1 MSRGGLPGDRAK
13 EGTEAVAMD
22 VCIDGAGL
30 SIPDV
35 VAVARGGAP
44 VSLDIDAR
52 RRIDQASAYVD
63 TLLRRERPV
72 YGVTTGFGRFA
83 DVVISPDDCAALQRN
98 LLLSHASG
106 VGELLP
112 DEVVRAVLLLRANA
126 LACGY
131 SGARA
136 EVVDTLI
143 AMLNQGVHPLVPS
156 QGSVG
161 SSGDLAPLAH
171 TMLVVI
177 GEGMARYK
185 GEALPGAE
193 AMARAGIPVVALL
206 AKEGLALING
216 TQVMTAIGSLAV
228 HDVSMLA
235 RVADIAAAMTT
246 EALRGTTSAFDPR
259 VQAARPHPGQA
270 ASARNLLRLMEGS
283 AIRESHRNC
292 PKVQDA
298 YSLRCAPQVHGAAR
312 DAIEYARQVVE
323 REMNSATDNPLV
335 FPEDGD
341 VISGGNFHGEP
352 VAMAMDFLGIA
363 ASELASISERRT
375 ERMVNPQLSGLP
387 PFLTEHGGLNCGM
400 MIAQYTAAALVSEN
414 KILASPAVVDS
425 IPTSGN
431 QEDHVS
437 MGTIAARKARQIAV
451 NVANVL
457 SIEVMCAAQG
467 IDFLAPLEPGAGA
480 LAAHEAIRA
489 QIPHLDHDRVLAPDI
504 ACIREIAQ
512 GGALLSAVEQVVGQL
527 E

>member
-1 MSRGGLPGDRAK
+1 MSRGGLPGHRAN
-13 EGTEAVAMD
+13 EGTEAAAMG
-22 VCIDGAGL
+22 VCIDGARL
-30 SIPDV
+30 SIRDV

-44 VSLDIDAR
+44 VSLDLDAR
-52 RRIDQASAYVD
+52 RRINRASAYVD
-63 TLLRRERPV
+63 TLLKRERPV

-83 DVVISPDDCAALQRN
+83 DVVISPDDSAALQRN

-112 DEVVRAVLLLRANA
+112 DEVVRAILLLRANA

-143 AMLNQGVHPLVPS
+143 AMLNRGVHPEVPG

-177 GEGMARYK
+177 GEGTARYK

-193 AMARAGIPVVALL
+193 AMARAGIPVVTLR

-228 HDVSMLA
+228 HDVWMLA

-270 ASARNLLRLMEGS
+270 ASARNLIRLMDGS

-298 YSLRCAPQVHGAAR
+298 YSLRCAPQVHGA
-312 DAIEYARQVVE
+312 
-323 REMNSATDNPLV
+323 
-335 FPEDGD
+335 
-341 VISGGNFHGEP
+341 GGYGHG
-352 VAMAMDFLGIA
+352 
-363 ASELASISERRT
+363 
-375 ERMVNPQLSGLP
+375 LSGYSRVRA
-387 PFLTEHGGLNCGM
+387 GL
-400 MIAQYTAAALVSEN
+400 
-414 KILASPAVVDS
+414 
-425 IPTSGN
+425 
-431 QEDHVS
+431 H
-437 MGTIAARKARQIAV
+437 
-451 NVANVL
+451 
-457 SIEVMCAAQG
+457 
-467 IDFLAPLEPGAGA
+467 
-480 LAAHEAIRA
+480 IRA
-489 QIPHLDHDRVLAPDI
+489 PY
-504 ACIREIAQ
+504 RENGQPA
-512 GGALLSAVEQVVGQL
+512 AVGVAAVSD
-527 E
+527 